1 MIIFNIIIVLFG
13 DIFDT
18 TIILFGDTMSCA
30 LKRWKI

>member
-18 TIILFGDTMSCA
+18 TIVLFGDTMSCA